1 MQIQFTPTIQ
11 PMPMKLKGDDDAE
24 DDEDEEWDDE
34 EWEDDESDYED
45 E

>member
-1 MQIQFTPTIQ
+1 MQIQFTPIILPI
-11 PMPMKLKGDDDAE
+11 PMQIKGDDDDA
-24 DDEDEEWDDE
+24 DDDEEWDDE